1 MLPELAKRNSF
12 VGVDLIGEA
21 EGGATLDAML
31 AVELGAEELGAKELD
46 DALIEEETLLDCG
59 ALVG

>member
-12 VGVDLIGEA
+12 DVVALMDET
-21 EGGATLDAML
+21 EGDTALD
-31 AVELGAEELGAKELD
+31 EILGAELD
-46 DALIEEETLLDCG
+46 DDELTEALIEEETLLDCG